1 MKSQFFFSIAILLL
15 GLGIV
20 LLTAALFQIKE
31 IIRRLPR
38 GSLRRRWLL
47 LLGFTILFLISY
59 IVFLLAFWNQFTS
72 WVNLIVP
79 GVFFFGACFV
89 WLISSLSLQ
98 TAIDIRRIYRLEEES
113 VTDLLTGVY
122 NRRYLERRLG
132 EEFSHARQFDSPL
145 SLLMIDVDHFKEIN
159 DTAGHYV
166 GDQVI
171 AQLAKL
177 MQTTIRGSDVLVR
190 YGGDEFII
198 VALNTSNE
206 AAAAF
211 AKKIVKH
218 VNFHSLRVNNENNA
232 TIEIKVTISI
242 GVAGLSDE
250 ITEINQIIRNADKA
264 LYCAK
269 KEGRNRATVYP
280 HNCD

>member
-1 MKSQFFFSIAILLL
+1 MNSQFFFSLALLLL
-15 GLGIV
+15 GLGIA
-20 LLTAALFQIKE
+20 LLIAALFPIKE
-31 IIRRLPR
+31 IIRRLPN
-38 GSLRRRWLL
+38 SKLRRRWFL
-47 LLGFTILFLISY
+47 LLGLTVLFLLSY
-59 IVFLLAFWNQFTS
+59 IAFLWAFWNQFTG

-113 VTDLLTGVY
+113 ITDSLTGVY

-145 SLLMIDVDHFKEIN
+145 SILMIDVDHFKEIN
-159 DTAGHYV
+159 DTAGHYA

-198 VALNTSNE
+198 VALNTSGE
-206 AAAAF
+206 AAGAF

-218 VNFHSLRVNNENNA
+218 LHSHPLMVNNETNS

-242 GVAGLSDE
+242 GVASLTEE
-250 ITEINQIIRNADKA
+250 ITETNQIIRNADKA

-269 KEGRNRATVYP
+269 KEGRNRTIVYP
-280 HNCD
+280 HHCD